1 MGAHSNSNAI
11 WLERNRK
18 MEERSNGLIIIEAY
32 YGLDEHI
39 YQIDAGLLQVKN
51 LKNITIEE
59 YIERQ
64 FVPMKQFL
72 TIKIENSKLVISRKE
87 FKKTSK
93 VLFNPCISKAA
104 RTLLYVRYRFHG
116 LEKVLIYDFSRETL
130 TIPHDVQ

>member
-51 LKNITIEE
+51 LKNITIDE
-59 YIERQ
+59 YFERQ
-64 FVPMKQFL
+64 FIPMKQFL

-87 FKKTSK
+87 FKKTLQ
-93 VLFNPCISKAA
+93 VLFS
-104 RTLLYVRYRFHG
+104 
-116 LEKVLIYDFSRETL
+116 
-130 TIPHDVQ
+130 